1 MKKLLAVALPIINLT
16 LQSNMLLAQTLP
28 TININS
34 SRTYFNSSSSDF
46 AGDIGPPAKGP
57 SVFGVAYLPVSPQME
72 CEFTRSLRDQ
82 LTNCNFA
89 NPPHIGIFRYKDN
102 KIAKKDPFTKNVWLE
117 PDRNVMQNGCGPAS
131 GWLKHI
137 IPNAPMGFD
146 FTQACNNHDVCYG
159 SRINKG
165 ECDRLFRDE
174 MYRQCGGSGACK
186 EVANQ
191 YANAVE
197 AFGAGPYQEA
207 VDQYFCAL
215 FGWMRGNVGRY
226 YGASLC
232 IVK

>member
-1 MKKLLAVALPIINLT
+1 MKSALLT
-16 LQSNMLLAQTLP
+16 LSIVIISVSLINESFADILP
-28 TININS
+28 AININS

-57 SVFGVAYLPVSPQME
+57 SVFGVAYLPVSPRME

-82 LTNCNFA
+82 LKNCNFA
-89 NPPHIGIFRYKDN
+89 NPPYIGIFRYKDN
-102 KIAKKDPFTKNVWLE
+102 KIAKKDPFTQNVWLE
-117 PDRNVMQNGCGPAS
+117 PNRNVMQNGCGPAG
-131 GWLKHI
+131 GWLKHV
-137 IPNAPMGFD
+137 IPNSPLGYD

-174 MYRQCGGSGACK
+174 MYGQCGGATACR
-186 EVANQ
+186 EFANQ

-215 FGWMRGNVGRY
+215 FGWMRDKVGKY